1 MKFTYK
7 NIGLLLFTFL
17 FSSAAGFILAGSSE
31 TGYKIND
38 VYQEVEFKKG
48 ETGSAIEKM
57 FIKKISGGSVFVG
70 TRKNSELSS
79 LISNPPSGLVAF
91 KQNSFTTTS
100 CGHTCSTWWV
110 GPSQTSDIRKIYIPA
125 SGTYRF
131 LMKTQRQSF
140 QGDEDFSMYIDLNK
154 NGSYSDANEYLF
166 RSDDQGEDSNHV
178 SNWRW
183 EWGTTKVDG
192 TGTRISRYLNK
203 GYYNF
208 KMVNKGSDNV
218 GIGYFRI
225 YAYQF
230 NMKKMKNKKY
240 IKYSVLLVL
249 LLVIL
254 LGLIFF
260 KDNIVTENIK
270 INNFNNGGLIEG
282 EMYNEGVGYVKKT
295 AEEIM
300 IIEKGID
307 EDLLS
312 EGYSVDENIPSVVK
326 DEDRGYCFLEDENLW
341 LRLNYYNK
349 DDEIIYLNKYS
360 LEKDIDRRCLGKDKS
375 FFNYLS
381 LMAKGDYINCVEY
394 RETKKNC
401 IYY

>member
-38 VYQEVEFKKG
+38 VYQEVEFKRD

-57 FIKKISGGSVFVG
+57 FIIKPSGGSVFAG
-70 TRKNSELSS
+70 TRKNSEFSS
-79 LISNPPSGLVAF
+79 LISNPPSGLWAF

-100 CGHTCSTWWV
+100 CGHTCATWWV
-110 GPSQTSDIRKIYIPA
+110 GPSQTSDIRKIYIPV

-131 LMKTQRQSF
+131 KVKTQRQSF

-166 RSDDQGEDSNHV
+166 RSDDQGKDNDHV

-208 KMVNKGSDNV
+208 KMVNKGSNNV
-218 GIGYFRI
+218 GIGYFRV
-225 YAYQF
+225 YAY
-230 NMKKMKNKKY
+230 
-240 IKYSVLLVL
+240 
-249 LLVIL
+249 
-254 LGLIFF
+254 
-260 KDNIVTENIK
+260 
-270 INNFNNGGLIEG
+270 
-282 EMYNEGVGYVKKT
+282 
-295 AEEIM
+295 
-300 IIEKGID
+300 
-307 EDLLS
+307 
-312 EGYSVDENIPSVVK
+312 
-326 DEDRGYCFLEDENLW
+326 
-341 LRLNYYNK
+341 
-349 DDEIIYLNKYS
+349 
-360 LEKDIDRRCLGKDKS
+360 
-375 FFNYLS
+375 
-381 LMAKGDYINCVEY
+381 
-394 RETKKNC
+394 
-401 IYY
+401 

>member
-1 MKFTYK
+1 ML
-7 NIGLLLFTFL
+7 GLDIL
-17 FSSAAGFILAGSSE
+17 GFML
-31 TGYKIND
+31 IN
-38 VYQEVEFKKG
+38 
-48 ETGSAIEKM
+48 
-57 FIKKISGGSVFVG
+57 
-70 TRKNSELSS
+70 
-79 LISNPPSGLVAF
+79 
-91 KQNSFTTTS
+91 
-100 CGHTCSTWWV
+100 
-110 GPSQTSDIRKIYIPA
+110 
-125 SGTYRF
+125 
-131 LMKTQRQSF
+131 
-140 QGDEDFSMYIDLNK
+140 
-154 NGSYSDANEYLF
+154 
-166 RSDDQGEDSNHV
+166 
-178 SNWRW
+178 
-183 EWGTTKVDG
+183 
-192 TGTRISRYLNK
+192 
-203 GYYNF
+203 
-208 KMVNKGSDNV
+208 
-218 GIGYFRI
+218 
-225 YAYQF
+225 F
-230 NMKKMKNKKY
+230 NMKNMKNKKY

-326 DEDRGYCFLEDENLW
+326 DEDKGYCFLEDENLW

-375 FFNYLS
+375 FFDDLT